1 MFNSYL
7 NFENIRKFNFFLL
20 CLLPIFTIFSVAA
33 ANFVFSFIG
42 ISFIFYFFVKKNFN
56 IFYTY
61 SKASWGWF
69 FLYLIFCLYLIINPA
84 NFIFFN
90 SISFLKAVGFI
101 RFPLF
106 FLALYFWV
114 IKDAKEIMKLVYI
127 IIACVVFVVFDVIFQ
142 RFFGND
148 IFGFLP
154 GQINTEM
161 NTYSRFGGP
170 FNQFLVSGSY
180 LFQSILVLT
189 ILFFSNRMKHNIF
202 RLLFSLLFF
211 ATLISGERMSALKLL
226 LFIVLLNIFFI
237 KKNVKYLNIIIIFF
251 ILTFSVY
258 QNNYLKNKYIVITNN
273 QIGNLNLLK
282 QKSQHYA
289 HYYTAFKIFEDN
301 KLFGT
306 GFRSFRVSCKQ
317 YQDLEN
323 FSYEGC
329 NTHPHNFALEIL
341 AEQGFVGFLIFL
353 SFICLFFK
361 RFFRS
366 NKVLLLY
373 CSCYFIPFLPSG
385 SYFASWDNINFWFY
399 LSLYLGF
406 ERFKLLKIK
415 NEQY

>member
-1 MFNSYL
+1 MIYSYL
-7 NFENIRKFNFFLL
+7 SFENIRKFNFFIL
-20 CLLPIFTIFSVAA
+20 CLLPIFTIFSIAA
-33 ANFVFSFIG
+33 ANFVVSFIG
-42 ISFIFYFFVKKNFN
+42 VSFIFYFFVKKNFN

-61 SKASWGWF
+61 SNSSWGWF
-69 FLYLIFCLYLIINPA
+69 FIYLVFCLYLIINPA

-90 SISFLKAVGFI
+90 SISFSKAVSFI

-106 FLALYFWV
+106 FLALYFWI
-114 IKDAKEIMKLVYI
+114 IKDSKEIIRLVYI
-127 IIACVVFVVFDVIFQ
+127 ITACIVFVAFDVIFQ
-142 RFFGND
+142 KFFGND

-154 GQINTEM
+154 GQLSTET
-161 NTYSRFGGP
+161 NIYSRFGGP

-180 LFQSILVLT
+180 LFQSILIITL
-189 ILFFSNRMKHNIF
+189 LFFSNRIKYHNF
-202 RLLFSLLFF
+202 TLLISLLFF
-211 ATLISGERMSALKLL
+211 ATIISGERMSVLKLF
-226 LFIVLLNIFFI
+226 LFLILLNIFFL
-237 KKNVKYLNIIIIFF
+237 KKNLKYFNILIVFF

-258 QNNYLKNKYIVITNN
+258 QNDYLKNKYIVVTNN

-282 QKSQHYA
+282 EKSQHYA
-289 HYYTAFKIFEDN
+289 HYYAAFKIFEDN

-317 YQDLEN
+317 YQNLED

-341 AEQGFVGFLIFL
+341 AEQGLVGFLIFL

-406 ERFKLLKIK
+406 DRFKLLKIK